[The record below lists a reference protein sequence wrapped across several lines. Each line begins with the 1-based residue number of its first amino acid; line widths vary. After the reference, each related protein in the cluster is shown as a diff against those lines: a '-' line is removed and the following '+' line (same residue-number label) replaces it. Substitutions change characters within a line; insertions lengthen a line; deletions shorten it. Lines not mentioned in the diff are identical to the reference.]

1 MKDLHRFLK
10 ILNEPVPFISP
21 QDKDA
26 CERLLKEFNEA
37 EADEI
42 ASVSYAYWILR
53 SKSKES
59 LPVDARRT
67 SALKEIRRHYVGEG
81 RDYGNALTAIHGAL
95 DHRRTYRVDVLRS
108 CFYETHDCEGEDAGL
123 AKKYRR
129 YILDDLKKQSM
140 VVRGVDDRGRVIVY
154 KPPRKSPNVD
164 HEAGEAFVLTQIYT
178 AERAMATN
186 EFASEG
192 KEERLTV
199 VFNFRDYSRK
209 NSPSSS
215 VTITMVKV
223 LQRCYPERLDVLIIV
238 DPPFWMRGLYN
249 LAWPF
254 LSTATASKLKLVS
267 GQAAIDEEFRK
278 IVSGNKKLEVMLAN
292 GDISSVDSADYTQ
305 QSFYSQYESTQ

>member
-1 MKDLHRFLK
+1 MPMKDLHRFLQ
-10 ILNEPVPFISP
+10 ILNEPVSFADSP
-21 QDKDA
+21 DEDA
-26 CERLLKEFNEA
+26 CERLLKEFNED

-53 SKSKES
+53 SKAKES
-59 LPVDARRT
+59 LPVDARKT

-81 RDYGNALTAIHGAL
+81 RKYDNALAAIRGAL
-95 DHRRTYRVDVLRS
+95 DYRRTYRVDVLRW
-108 CFYETHDCEGEDAGL
+108 CFYDTHDCEGEDADL

-129 YILDDLKKQSM
+129 YILNDLERQSM
-140 VVRGVDDRGRVIVY
+140 VVRGVDDRSRVIVY
-154 KPPRKSPNVD
+154 KPPRGPPSENPED
-164 HEAGEAFVLTQIYT
+164 GEAFVLTQLYT
-178 AERAMATN
+178 AERAIATN
-186 EFASEG
+186 EFTSAG

-199 VFNFRDYSRK
+199 IFNFRDYSRK
-209 NSPSSS
+209 NSPPSS
-215 VTITMVKV
+215 VTINMVNV

-254 LSTATASKLKLVS
+254 LSTATANKLRLIS
-267 GQAAIDEEFRK
+267 GQAAIDEEFQK

-305 QSFYSQYESTQ
+305 QSFYSQFE